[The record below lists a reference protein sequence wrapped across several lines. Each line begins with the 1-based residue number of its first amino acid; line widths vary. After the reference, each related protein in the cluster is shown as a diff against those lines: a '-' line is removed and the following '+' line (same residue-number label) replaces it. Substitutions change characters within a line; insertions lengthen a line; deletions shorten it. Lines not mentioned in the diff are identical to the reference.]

1 MRLHRYI
8 TILVTLLFGYL
19 AASAQ
24 NLTATFSPARNVLPP
39 QIMYYLS
46 NPGQYFNISL
56 YNTGNEAL
64 PVYFGIELRQIAPS
78 SGIEI
83 IIPGKTMPREP
94 IVIPA
99 NQVYALNVVQM
110 RTMFNHV
117 RSEDII
123 MPSGLFDNVLS
134 GSFGNLPEGTYQAT
148 LSVYKWDPS
157 LTSPLLLNNPLQSTC
172 TFTVCYQAKA
182 PEWITPVAVGNGGVA
197 SLYTTSPMLQWMPP
211 VLNCSPTPRSYS
223 YDVVIVQQTPL
234 QNPIEAIERNP
245 EVYRANS
252 LTMPQCLIPTTVIN
266 KFSPYETYVAQITAH
281 TNASQEGSLEYM
293 SIANNG
299 KSEIRMFK
307 VVDPANVVP
316 VVPKDTISKED
327 NDSIEIISLGRT
339 DVTDSL
345 YAFVNPAIVN
355 PSYNPAEGA
364 RKEFTNTDIALA
376 WRRPAFEGGRGNQP
390 DSVRFTYDI
399 RMYTA
404 TDYKAREDMLKSKP
418 IYTRNGI
425 KELTDTIKWR
435 EIESSVSR
443 GSYVFI
449 QVTPHAENL
458 SSIEFINDS
467 INTVDFALT
476 DRFSNRYFQCANQVE
491 IENEKPTA
499 LKAKDLKGK
508 TVHIG
513 EYELVLDGTLKDLSD
528 KPGYFSGTGHVIWE
542 PLMMTWKLAVRF
554 DSIAINTENQVYR
567 GIVVTHGGDKSRM
580 TSAEVVEKL
589 FSDWGIDNLI
599 GDSGIPY
606 ANKLQD
612 TADDKIKGLA
622 EQIDL
627 SKYYDEV
634 TKGYAKVTGLL
645 SGNVE
650 DVTFPLEIPKEINNT
665 PVNLQIATM
674 KFAPTYATMDL
685 IGTFVVPETK
695 ATKNQILV
703 FGAPRM
709 CISPESLI
717 PEGGTVALLK
727 DFTVKDPSTDYDLTF
742 KAPENVITPENGCF
756 VSWSKNKFEMLNLD
770 LDMTLPNLRKVS
782 GGSATEQCPKMH
794 LTANITEWE
803 DWLATGSID
812 PFEHEDLPGYVF
824 TTDQVIVDYSSSRN
838 DKSMNSFPEGYKLA
852 DAGLATK
859 TVNEWRG
866 LYMKELSMEFPKSI
880 KIGNGNE
887 RMKVSVNDLF
897 IDKSGITLDAGIV
910 NAINYSAGENGT
922 IGGFKFS
929 LDKIYVSVI
938 QNNFNKFGFDGQLEI
953 PLFKGT
959 VDYSCSIYNQRFTE
973 KGGGKGYAYVFKTS
987 QIKDLNFDFMLGDL
1001 TLDKK
1006 LTYFL
1011 VEAIDNEAGATKT
1024 NVELLVG
1031 GEVTIAG
1038 TETVNKKLAKLPMDL
1053 HLPGIKFCKLRLAN
1067 NKSFESVYERSLQTA
1082 SDERIAELTADND
1095 IIWWNEAEDIELGS
1109 ASTPFY
1115 LNLGQWGYASP
1126 QKKIGPFEF
1135 ALTDYNFSLKPDG
1148 ADKVLAITLGGS
1160 ISLCKEL
1167 KLTAGTSIEIQSRIL
1182 NIDDISNISLEYKD
1196 IEFRKATV
1204 GINTV
1209 GMKFNGELEAVKDGI
1224 NKGYS
1229 GTLAI
1234 EVAGGLFEC
1243 NATGGYYDY
1252 QSGSDNFS
1260 WGYFEMQVGGKM
1272 GIPIVPLSLTDLNGG
1287 FYFNCA
1293 KKTETSG
1300 SGTKVIKP
1308 QPKKGVIGIIAG
1320 IGLQTLADNGATFDG
1335 DFDCTVVLDKDRL
1348 STFMFNGNVKCMAG
1362 LIDSKVSLI
1371 YESNETDKY
1380 FQLNITAD
1388 ASTNGA
1394 VKDLAD
1400 KVTKE
1405 IGGLTNKL
1413 QELNDQ
1419 FEGVISDATGS
1430 LEQIKDNS
1438 DSNSDFDS
1446 NMKKYEEKE
1455 KKDTGKSS
1463 GNKISG
1469 PSAKVTLDIRIT
1481 SRRDGKDY
1489 KPVKWHVYLGEPEK
1503 DKRCQFILV
1512 DFKSKIVNV
1521 SIGADAYLCIGNELP
1536 GDGKLPP
1543 IPEKVRNFLDG
1554 KSRGG
1559 VTSDNITKANSA
1571 RTNVENLFKDGSN
1584 GGVMLGA
1591 SVWGYINVDLGLFYG
1606 DMGATAGFDISIV
1619 KLSNNAVCVNT
1630 NGKPGYN
1637 GWYGMGQLYAY
1648 LYAKFGFKINL
1659 GFFKK
1664 KVDLLDAG
1672 VGGVFECALPN
1683 PNYFTGKARVKL
1695 RLLGGL
1701 VNINKSFTF
1710 ECGNVCE
1717 LFMGNAL
1724 DDYQLFDN
1732 CSIGSSTPEDAEKAK
1747 IDYALVG
1754 NPTISTS
1761 ADLGVEID
1769 VVDPTELSILKKN
1782 ARYQDY
1788 QDGQLELLAN
1798 RKFAFELVDGKE
1810 LILLEFSSLDNA
1822 KRGVNGTQIP
1832 FEYFV
1837 SNSNIVLQ
1845 QVKLKPSKYYRLSVT
1860 GRALEKRSGIW
1871 KDPETFNESKGEYIS
1886 TPWIQTKH
1894 FYFATN
1900 SNVETYAHDDD
1911 LSKHAKLAFPARI
1924 DPYTNNF
1931 QYVVER
1937 TTGPVTTAL
1946 ECDVKQPRISFGSPK
1961 KGTLYTKG
1969 TLQWEL
1975 KVGNQVYTR
1984 DNTWIEND
1992 SLSIMYPQSIFPITK
2007 AQCRGKQTVLRLWY
2021 RWKETVNTQGSW
2033 VATKSYYAYGS
2044 NRNAVYRAEL
2054 KNNGITTSS
2063 NTITPIRVGTA
2074 SKFGGTRINPTSAQ
2088 PQKRIEV
2095 EQEEYINLSDSG
2107 NGLKFKITVYE
2118 FKKGNISVD
2127 REKLLFSQ
2135 NIRFYDGEENF
2146 ENLYKAGWA
2155 SQYWRRFMAT
2165 RVDAIRPYMSFP
2177 AMSNS
2182 ELVGGGT
2189 KTSRFATRTVG
2200 GRTYKR
2206 VAQSPFMY
2214 ISYIGNLYFI
2224 GGYQF
2229 NSGPK
2234 NLNYHVTTMSTLK
2247 LSTPY
2252 LEWPMIAGTQSDVCD
2267 YRSNSWSV
2275 ARSAKTIRD
2284 MSFFGPSIYYGT
2296 LQQKPGKS
2304 IQSTPYPLYTGSANE
2319 SGALIGGI
2327 ESGVFNYH
2335 PLDEET
2341 HIQVAK
2347 SFHELA
2353 KTFSAKVRSFASSMM
2368 SFNGDKAK
2376 ARKWIGLYGAS
2387 KLVVSDS
2394 KGYFG
2399 ISVPKY
2405 QFPIIWMGSE
2415 EGRKAGLSLA
2425 ADVKV
2430 DKGSVRGPRI
2440 DDTDFSK
2447 FIWYSSIN
2455 GGAWQKP
2462 AGWVDELVDYEYN
2475 TKWVSEF
2482 HFTRYRVNAWNYKKG
2497 MWTFY
2502 SGNPWSKA
2510 GMDIFYKEY
2519 IRTIQNSDFSY

>member
-1 MRLHRYI
+1 MKLRRYI
-8 TILVTLLFGYL
+8 TILVTLLCGCV
-19 AASAQ
+19 AATAQ
-24 NLTATFSPARNVLPP
+24 DLTATLTPARNVLPP

-56 YNTGNEAL
+56 YNNGNEAL

-78 SGIEI
+78 SDIEI
-83 IIPGKTMPREP
+83 IIPGRTMPKEA
-94 IVIPA
+94 IVVPA
-99 NQVYALNVVQM
+99 KQVYNLNVVQM

-123 MPSGLFDNVLS
+123 MPAGLFDNVLS
-134 GSFGNLPEGTYQAT
+134 GTFGNLPEGTYQAT
-148 LSVYKWDPS
+148 LSVYKWDPT
-157 LTSPLLLNNPLQSTC
+157 LTSPQLLNNPLQSTC

-182 PEWITPVAVGNGGVA
+182 PEWIAPVAMGGGGV
-197 SLYTTSPMLQWMPP
+197 STLYANSPIFQWMPP
-211 VLNCSPTPRSYS
+211 VLNCSPTPRNYT
-223 YDVVIVQQTPL
+223 YDLVIVQQTPM

-245 EVYRANS
+245 EVYRVNS
-252 LTMPQCLIPTTVIN
+252 LTLPQCVIPTNVMRN
-266 KFSPYETYVAQITAH
+266 FSPYETYVAQITAR

-293 SIANNG
+293 SIANGG

-307 VVDPANVVP
+307 VVDPAAAVP
-316 VVPKDTISKED
+316 ELPKDTVQTPK
-327 NDSIEIISLGRT
+327 DSIEIITLGR
-339 DVTDSL
+339 DYVGDSL
-345 YAFVNPAIVN
+345 YAFVNPTIVT
-355 PSYNPAEGA
+355 PSYNPDEGA
-364 RKEFTNTDIALA
+364 RKEFTNNDIAVV
-376 WRRPAFEGGRGNQP
+376 WRRPAYEGGRGNQP
-390 DSVRFTYDI
+390 DSVRFVYDV
-399 RMYTA
+399 RMYA
-404 TDYKAREDMLKSKP
+404 ANDYKAREAMLESKP
-418 IYTRNGI
+418 IYTRTGI
-425 KELTDTIKWR
+425 KELTDTIKWTD
-435 EIESSVSR
+435 IEKSVAK
-443 GSYVFI
+443 GSYVLV
-449 QVTPHAENL
+449 QVKPHPTNL
-458 SSIEFINDS
+458 TSIEFLNDS

-476 DRFSNRYFQCANQVE
+476 DRFSTRYFQCANQVE
-491 IENEKPTA
+491 IENEHPTT

-508 TVHIG
+508 SVRIG
-513 EYELVLDGTLKDLSD
+513 EYELVLDGTLKDVSD
-528 KPGYFSGTGHVIWE
+528 KPGHFTGTGHVIWE
-542 PLMMTWKLAVRF
+542 PLLMTWKLAVRF
-554 DSIAINTENQVYR
+554 DDIAINTENQVYS
-567 GIVVTHGGDKSRM
+567 GTVVTHGGDKSRM

-606 ANKLQD
+606 ASKLQGM
-612 TADDKIKGLA
+612 ADDKIKSLA

-703 FGAPRM
+703 FGSPRM
-709 CISPESLI
+709 CISPKSLI

-742 KAPENVITPENGCF
+742 KAPNDVITPENGCF
-756 VSWSKNKFEMLNLD
+756 VSWSQNKFEMLNLD
-770 LDMTLPNLRKVS
+770 MDMTLPNLRKVS

-794 LTANITEWE
+794 LTASVTDWE
-803 DWLATGSID
+803 DWLATGTID

-824 TTDQVIVDYSSSRN
+824 TTDQVIVDYSNSRN
-838 DKSMNSFPEGYKLA
+838 DSGMGAFPKEYKLE
-852 DAGLATK
+852 DAGLSTK
-859 TVNEWRG
+859 APNEWRG

-880 KIGNGNE
+880 KIGNGKE
-887 RMKVSVNDLF
+887 RMKVAVKDLF

-910 NAINYSAGENGT
+910 NAINYSTGENGT

-973 KGGGKGYAYVFKTS
+973 KGGGKGYAYVFKTT
-987 QIKDLNFDFMLGDL
+987 QIEDLNFDFMLGDL

-1011 VEAIDNEAGATKT
+1011 VEAIDDEVGETKT

-1053 HLPGIKFCKLRLAN
+1053 HLPGIKFCKMRLAN

-1082 SDERIAELTADND
+1082 SEERIAEITADD
-1095 IIWWNEAEDIELGS
+1095 KITWWNEAEDLELGT
-1109 ASTPFY
+1109 AATPFY

-1135 ALTDYNFSLKPDG
+1135 ALTDYDFSLKSEG
-1148 ADKVLAITLGGS
+1148 SDKVLGITLGGS
-1160 ISLCKEL
+1160 ITFNKAM
-1167 KLTAGTSIEIQSRIL
+1167 KLTAGTAIEIQSRIL

-1196 IEFRKATV
+1196 IKFRKATF
-1204 GINTV
+1204 GISTI
-1209 GMKFNGELEAVKDGI
+1209 GFKFDGELEAIEDGT
-1224 NKGYS
+1224 NKGYG
-1229 GTLAI
+1229 GTLDI
-1234 EVAGGLFEC
+1234 EVAGGLFQC
-1243 NATGGYYDY
+1243 KATGGYYDY
-1252 QSGSDNFS
+1252 KSGNDSFS
-1260 WGYFEMQVGGKM
+1260 WGYFEMEVGGKM
-1272 GIPIVPLSLTDLNGG
+1272 GIPVAPLSLTDLHGG
-1287 FYFNCA
+1287 FYFNCV
-1293 KKTETSG
+1293 KKVEG
-1300 SGTKVIKP
+1300 SGKNAVVKP
-1308 QPKKGVIGIIAG
+1308 QPKEGIIGVIAG
-1320 IGLQTLADNGATFDG
+1320 IGLQTLADQGATFDG
-1335 DFDCTVVLDKDRL
+1335 NFDCTVVYDKEKSRL
-1348 STFMFNGNVKCMAG
+1348 STFMFNGKVKCLAG

-1371 YESNETDKY
+1371 YENNESDKY
-1380 FQLNITAD
+1380 FQLNVTAD
-1388 ASTNGA
+1388 VSANGA
-1394 VKDLAD
+1394 VKEFAD

-1405 IGGLTNKL
+1405 IGGLTDKL
-1413 QELNDQ
+1413 KELNDE

-1430 LEQIKDNS
+1430 LDAIKDNP
-1438 DSNSDFDS
+1438 DGKTDFDS

-1463 GNKISG
+1463 GNKVKG
-1469 PSAKVTLDIRIT
+1469 PSAKATLDIRIT
-1481 SRRDGKDY
+1481 SRSNGKQY
-1489 KPVKWHVYLGEPEK
+1489 NPVKWHVYLGEPEK

-1512 DFKSKIVNV
+1512 DFKGKVVNV

-1543 IPEKVRNFLDG
+1543 IPEKVREFLDG

-1559 VTSDNITKANSA
+1559 VTSDNITKATSA
-1571 RTNVENLFKDGSN
+1571 RRNVENLFKEGTN
-1584 GGVMLGA
+1584 GGVMIGA
-1591 SVWGYINVDLGLFYG
+1591 SVWGYIDVDLGLFYG
-1606 DMGATAGFDISIV
+1606 DMGATAGFDISV
-1619 KLSNNAVCVNT
+1619 VRLSDNAVCVNT

-1701 VNINKSFTF
+1701 VKIDKSFSF
-1710 ECGNVCE
+1710 ECGKVCE

-1732 CSIGSSTPEDAEKAK
+1732 FSIGSEKPEDADKAK
-1747 IDYALVG
+1747 IDYALVS

-1769 VVDPTELSILKKN
+1769 VVDPTELNTLKQQ

-1810 LILLEFSSLDNA
+1810 LILLEFASLDNA
-1822 KRGVNGTQIP
+1822 KRGVGGVQIP

-1837 SNSNIVLQ
+1837 RNNTIVLQ
-1845 QVKLKPSKYYRLSVT
+1845 QLKLKPSKYYRLSAN
-1860 GRALEKRSGIW
+1860 GRALEKRSGVW
-1871 KDPETFNESKGEYIS
+1871 KDPETFDEDKGEYRS
-1886 TPWIQTKH
+1886 TPWTQTKH

-1900 SNVETYAHDDD
+1900 DNVQTYSHDDD

-1924 DPYTNNF
+1924 DPYTNEF
-1931 QYVVER
+1931 QYVVEKI
-1937 TTGPVTTAL
+1937 TGHMTTAL
-1946 ECDVKQPRISFGSPK
+1946 ECDVKQPRISFAAPS
-1961 KGTLYTKG
+1961 KGRLYNKG

-1984 DNTWIEND
+1984 DNTWVEND
-1992 SLSIMYPQSIFPITK
+1992 SISIMYPSSIFPITK
-2007 AQCRGKQTVLRLWY
+2007 AQCRGKQTTLRLWY
-2021 RWKETVNTQGSW
+2021 RWKETVNTEGSW
-2033 VATKSYYAYGS
+2033 VVVKSYTAYGAS
-2044 NRNAVYRAEL
+2044 REAVYKAEL
-2054 KNNGITTSS
+2054 RNNGISTTS
-2063 NTITPIRVGTA
+2063 TGTPKLPSTSGRL
-2074 SKFGGTRINPTSAQ
+2074 SGTRTRTTTLPATSH
-2088 PQKRIEV
+2088 KRLEV
-2095 EQEEYINLSDSG
+2095 EQEEYLNLTESG
-2107 NGLKFKITVYE
+2107 NNLKFKVTVYE
-2118 FKKGNISVD
+2118 FKKGNITVD

-2135 NIRFYDGEENF
+2135 NIHFYDGEETF
-2146 ENLYKAGWA
+2146 ENLYKSNWW
-2155 SQYWRRFMAT
+2155 SSYWRRFMAT
-2165 RVDAIRPYMSFP
+2165 RVDAVRPYLSIPSMTNG
-2177 AMSNS
+2177 A
-2182 ELVGGGT
+2182 LLGGGT
-2189 KTSRFATRTVG
+2189 RTSRFATATRD

-2206 VAQSPFMY
+2206 VAQSPYMY
-2214 ISYIGNLYFI
+2214 LSYLGNMYFI

-2234 NLNYHVTTMSTLK
+2234 NLNYHITTMSTLK

-2252 LEWPMIAGTQSDVCD
+2252 MDWPMVTGTQRDVGD
-2267 YRSNSWSV
+2267 YRTNASSISNSAV
-2275 ARSAKTIRD
+2275 TIRN
-2284 MSFFGPSIYYGT
+2284 MSYFGPSIYNGT
-2296 LQQKPGKS
+2296 LQQSGA
-2304 IQSTPYPLYTGSANE
+2304 QGTPYPLYTGSANE
-2319 SGALIGGI
+2319 TGALIGGI
-2327 ESGVFNYH
+2327 ESGVYNYH

-2341 HIQVAK
+2341 HIQIAK
-2347 SFHELA
+2347 SFHEA
-2353 KTFSAKVRSFASSMM
+2353 TKAFSDKVHSFASTMM
-2368 SFNGDKAK
+2368 SFKGDKAK
-2376 ARKWIGLYGAS
+2376 ARQWIGLYGAS
-2387 KLVVSDS
+2387 KVIVSDS

-2405 QFPIIWMGSE
+2405 QFPIMWMGSE

-2430 DKGSVRGPRI
+2430 DKGVYRAPRV

-2447 FIWYSSIN
+2447 FVWYSGIS
-2455 GGAWQKP
+2455 GSLWTKP
-2462 AGWVDELVDYEYN
+2462 AGWVNENVEYEST
-2475 TKWVSEF
+2475 TKWVDEF
-2482 HFTRYRVNAWNYKKG
+2482 YFTRYRVNAWNFKKG
-2497 MWTFY
+2497 MWTFS
-2502 SGNPWSKA
+2502 SGNQWSTA
-2510 GMDIFYKEY
+2510 GMDIFYKHY
-2519 IRTIQNSDFSY
+2519 TKKIYNSNFAY